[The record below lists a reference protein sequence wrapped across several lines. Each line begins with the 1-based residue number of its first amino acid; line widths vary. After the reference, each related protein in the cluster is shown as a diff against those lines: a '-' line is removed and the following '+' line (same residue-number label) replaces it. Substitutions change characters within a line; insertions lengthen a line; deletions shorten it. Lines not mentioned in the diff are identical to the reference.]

1 MFGAALLRQKIDL
14 RHASES
20 RPVTTIDDR
29 VYRWLLAGDPSIR
42 HQVFRDLLLKTKRTV
57 ERERRKISRQGW
69 AHRLLARQDGVGTWG
84 GGLYNPKWISTTY
97 TMLLLRDL
105 GLAQSNPQAHRAC
118 RLLLDRGLQ
127 QDGGINFERWDRSET
142 CVSGMVLSI
151 LSYFQYDDHRLER
164 VVDHLLKEQMED
176 GGWNCRRPDGATHAS
191 VHTTISVLEGLH
203 LYESFRQ
210 WKPRKTRAA
219 QEQGREFLLEHH
231 LFRSHRTGNVIKSE
245 FTQFHFPPRWYYDI
259 LRALDHFR
267 AADAPRNPRLAEA
280 IEIVRARRQ
289 QDGRWLLHTGYGGK
303 TFFEMERSGTPS
315 RWNTLRALRVLKW
328 WEAEVPAQRS
338 GHPTG

>member
-1 MFGAALLRQKIDL
+1 
-14 RHASES
+14 
-20 RPVTTIDDR
+20 VTAIDDR
-29 VYRWLLAGDPSIR
+29 VYGWLLAGDPSIR
-42 HQVFRDLLLKTKRTV
+42 HQVFRDLLLRTERTV
-57 ERERRKISRQGW
+57 ERERQKISRQGW
-69 AHRLLARQDGVGTWG
+69 ASRLLARQDASGTWG

-105 GLAQSNPQAHRAC
+105 GLTPSDPQANKAC
-118 RLLLDRGLQ
+118 RLLLERGLQ

-191 VHTTISVLEGLH
+191 VHTTINVLEGLH

-210 WKPRKTRAA
+210 WKGRKTRAA
-219 QEQGREFLLEHH
+219 QERGREFLLAHR

-245 FTQFHFPPRWYYDI
+245 FTRFHFPPRWYYDI
-259 LRALDHFR
+259 LRSLDHFR
-267 AADAPRNPRLAEA
+267 SAGAPRDVRLAEA
-280 IEIVRARRQ
+280 IEIVRTRRQ
-289 QDGRWLLHTGYGGK
+289 RDGRWSLHTGYGGK
-303 TFFEMERSGTPS
+303 TFFEMERAGRPS
-315 RWNTLRALRVLKW
+315 RWNTLRALRILKW
-328 WEAEVPAQRS
+328 WEAEVSARRS
-338 GHPTG
+338 GHPAG